1 MKTFSFY
8 EVETGDRIDVELRKI
23 IEQVHETK
31 VPVYFSWNDFAVMVT
46 ENSNLES
53 ILVGACKRICRVE
66 AEASIQ
72 GVRDA
77 HYHKL
82 SPEESMELYS
92 EKHQTFLTE
101 WERPLERKLDKM
113 IRDRIK
119 QIAGEDKEGTGN
131 YYSVILPFELPFPDG
146 DTGEI
151 KYWRFLDIEHG
162 GCTLLASRI
171 DEHED
176 TVFCNVPY
184 ELDTLYA
191 LYRNLKRMGFWDEEW
206 RHSFELE

>member
-1 MKTFSFY
+1 MEELTRFQHAIRACLI
-8 EVETGDRIDVELRKI
+8 GDYSGWDEDAINDHAKAVAAEILIIAKEELSK
-23 IEQVHETK
+23 ETK
-31 VPVYFSWNDFAVMVT
+31 MDK
-46 ENSNLES
+46 E
-53 ILVGACKRICRVE
+53 
-66 AEASIQ
+66 
-72 GVRDA
+72 
-77 HYHKL
+77 HYYGL

-119 QIAGEDKEGTGN
+119 QIAGEDQEGTGD

-151 KYWRFLDIEHG
+151 KYWRFLDIKHG

-171 DEHED
+171 DEYEN

-184 ELDTLYA
+184 ELDTLSA